1 MKSYEVTYKQGHLV
15 DIKTGKRIFLKRGGK
30 FKIHGT
36 EDQFEER
43 DELLLEKEA
52 LDSDAKYQ
60 ALKNKHKK
68 HLLKNVLKV
77 GDNLLY
83 RIGLSKQHSGDKD
96 QEFLFDAFLLED
108 LYLYSKDGKSWA
120 LCDCI
125 CETRNCI
132 DGELQMIEPIRGKS
146 LNSLFSNMVAFYF
159 PLQRSGTCNAFSTFH
174 LETAG
179 SVTDLS
185 HFKHNKKVV
194 VSLDRIRQQVKEI
207 HKQSEDKLF

>member
-15 DIKTGKRIFLKRGGK
+15 DTKTGKRIFLKRGGK
-30 FKIHGT
+30 FNILGDD
-36 EDQFEER
+36 DQFEER
-43 DELLLEKEA
+43 DELLLEKEV
-52 LDSDAKYQ
+52 LDRDAKYQ
-60 ALKNKHKK
+60 ALKNKYKK
-68 HLLKNVLKV
+68 HLLYKVLEG
-77 GDNLLY
+77 GDKLLY
-83 RIGLSKQHSGDKD
+83 RIGLSKQHSGDKG

-159 PLQRSGTCNAFSTFH
+159 PLQRSGACNAFNTFH
-174 LETAG
+174 LEKEG
-179 SVTDLS
+179 YVTNLS
-185 HFKHNKKVV
+185 HFKYSKMAIP
-194 VSLDRIRQQVKEI
+194 LDSIRELVKEEYS
-207 HKQSEDKLF
+207 KEENKLF